1 MEGALGYVM
10 RASAGAAVRDHR
22 RGDARRHLRRLRRDR
37 PPRRWCFGEVSIGA
51 WNDLQQSNG
60 IVRALVEQYGM
71 SRLGVRVMLEDEDG
85 PQGRRVA
92 DSRLHARDQEIDR
105 ILAEERDRAERLL
118 KEHEH
123 LHKALVDL
131 LLEKKVL
138 DASSI
143 KSFVSEKKPELSQDA
158 SDAVRST
165 ETATATATETNLVD
179 PSSVASAGGAGA
191 E

>member
-1 MEGALGYVM
+1 M
-10 RASAGAAVRDHR
+10 RAEVAVGLGGMAAEKMV
-22 RGDARRHLRRLRRDR
+22 
-37 PPRRWCFGEVSIGA
+37 FGEFSIGA

-143 KSFVSEKKPELSQDA
+143 KSFVSEKKPELSQGA

-165 ETATATATETNLVD
+165 ETATDTATATTAVD